1 MRLPADLPPAYAPLV
16 EREVTVQGRKVVYTE
31 AGSGPPVLMLHGA
44 VFGGNVFWWENQAAL
59 AGQFRTI
66 APDFP
71 GWGASDKP
79 AGAYTMAFYHDF
91 ITAFLEALGLA
102 QVAIVGHSMGGLLG
116 SSYALRHPQRVTHLV
131 TVAAPPAWV
140 DFAIPMLFRPFTVP
154 LVGELTLNALPILGV
169 DFPLGVRTFY
179 EGLFHAP
186 KEVAPER
193 MRRALAGCV
202 EAVSDP
208 AHRAA
213 FLSTLRANQSMFRPG
228 TTSPFQALLEAASFP
243 TMLIAGREDRLFPLP
258 LIQRGAGLMPAARL
272 EVLAPCGHFPQW
284 ERAGEVEGLIA
295 GFISSKATA

>member
-1 MRLPADLPPAYAPLV
+1 MRLPSDLPPAYSPLQ
-16 EREVTVQGRKVVYTE
+16 EREVLVQGRKVVYTE

-59 AGQFRTI
+59 ADRYRTI

-79 AGAYTMAFYHDF
+79 AAAYTMHFYHEF
-91 ITAFLEALGLA
+91 ITAFLDALGLDK
-102 QVAIVGHSMGGLLG
+102 VAIVGHSMGGLLG
-116 SSYALRHPQRVTHLV
+116 SSYALRYPERVTHLV
-131 TVAAPPAWV
+131 TIAVPPAWV
-140 DFAIPMLFRPFTVP
+140 DMGIPLLFRPFTFP
-154 LVGELTLNALPILGV
+154 IVGELTLNALPVLGP

-202 EAVSDP
+202 EAVADP

-213 FLSTLRANQSMFRPG
+213 FLSTLRDNKAMFMPG
-228 TTSPFQALLEAASFP
+228 RKSPFEELLPAAGFP
-243 TMLIAGREDRLFPLP
+243 VMLIAGREDRLFPLP
-258 LIQRGAGLMPAARL
+258 LVQRGAAKHPPARL
-272 EVLAPCGHFPQW
+272 EVLDACGNFPQW
-284 ERAGEVEGLIA
+284 ERSSDVERLIA
-295 GFISSKATA
+295 AFV